1 MMSQSSSAP
10 GNRVAALALVIL
22 GVALVIVSLFAD
34 SLGVSGGGEGF
45 GFKQLIA
52 VIVGLMLLFGGIG
65 WLLRPMMNIEQDEP
79 LE

>member
-1 MMSQSSSAP
+1 MSRSSSAP
-10 GNRVAALALVIL
+10 AYRFAALALVIL
-22 GVALVIVSLFAD
+22 GIVLVIVSLFAD

-52 VIVGLMLLFGGIG
+52 VIVGLMLLVGGIG
-65 WLLRPMMNIEQDEP
+65 WLLRPMMNIDQDEP

>member
-1 MMSQSSSAP
+1 MSRTSSAP
-10 GNRVAALALVIL
+10 ANRVAALALVIL
-22 GVALVIVSLFAD
+22 GIALVIVSLFAD

-65 WLLRPMMNIEQDEP
+65 WLLRPMMNYEQDEP